1 MVAMHLLIKNNQI
14 LIIMKNLEFHVF
26 LLVELKIKI
35 FFAKEDLTTESD
47 YSLPKPLNIW

>member
-1 MVAMHLLIKNNQI
+1 MVGMHLLIKNNQI

-35 FFAKEDLTTESD
+35 FFVKEDLIIEFD
-47 YSLPKPLNIW
+47 YSQRKH